1 MKWTTSGASRL
12 KANLSR
18 SFGARRQAKS
28 ASTKR
33 GAKPHSSSTIVVAA
47 SKQSSRG
54 EFPGGF
60 LARESLNRTTRFFVI
75 VGRGNLTRVFCH
87 PPLTWTKGRRH
98 PCHVTTTRS
107 RRNTN
112 TEERRAEHAT
122 SSSRRCMLRGA
133 IDPSRVR
140 FSDRALPP
148 PSSTSTIAKCTTAS
162 NTESS
167 KDPPATE
174 YPAVAK
180 ASGMARLERHE
191 LEDRGLEEERE
202 ERRTRS
208 EGAKPAMDYSV
219 LTDALAG
226 ERQEGGYHSNVVA
239 SQQASSWSSSRTPF
253 DPTTSFDPPASLL
266 VEAAERQ
273 AILLQELARR
283 GMAFPAAVASSH
295 GELPYSLCSNELP
308 SSESRMRINQTTL
321 KPRTAND
328 QALRDSR
335 DCQWPLMRFFDNGAE
350 VNTQGQPLSQLNG
363 NPVQLRDEKPAD
375 ERRKDLCKREGN
387 FLSSSSTP
395 IDSSFKTEQ
404 QQHQRSTLFV
414 SQLVS
419 QAQRTAIVGAEQ
431 AGTSCFRGRNDFE
444 ETRSFLVES
453 KERNEG

>member
-1 MKWTTSGASRL
+1 
-12 KANLSR
+12 
-18 SFGARRQAKS
+18 
-28 ASTKR
+28 
-33 GAKPHSSSTIVVAA
+33 
-47 SKQSSRG
+47 
-54 EFPGGF
+54 
-60 LARESLNRTTRFFVI
+60 
-75 VGRGNLTRVFCH
+75 
-87 PPLTWTKGRRH
+87 
-98 PCHVTTTRS
+98 
-107 RRNTN
+107 
-112 TEERRAEHAT
+112 
-122 SSSRRCMLRGA
+122 
-133 IDPSRVR
+133 
-140 FSDRALPP
+140 
-148 PSSTSTIAKCTTAS
+148 
-162 NTESS
+162 
-167 KDPPATE
+167 
-174 YPAVAK
+174 
-180 ASGMARLERHE
+180 MARLERHE

-404 QQHQRSTLFV
+404 QQPTSVPPCLSPNLSPKPKELPSSEPSKPVHHAFVDGMILKRQGASSLKAKSVMKAKANKSPSKDVHEVETKKGTPPYQKGPHRDLLDDLF
-414 SQLVS
+414 S
-419 QAQRTAIVGAEQ
+419 E
-431 AGTSCFRGRNDFE
+431 
-444 ETRSFLVES
+444 
-453 KERNEG
+453 